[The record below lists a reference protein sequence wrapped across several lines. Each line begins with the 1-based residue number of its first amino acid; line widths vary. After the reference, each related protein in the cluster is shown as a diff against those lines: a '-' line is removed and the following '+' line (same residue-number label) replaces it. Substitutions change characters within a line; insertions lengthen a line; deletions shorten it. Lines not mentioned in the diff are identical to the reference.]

1 MNAIYSS
8 EAQIP
13 GNNFWLE
20 SANPVAPNFDA
31 RHFLSDGGRASLAAP
46 IDFAYDFEQEFAR
59 NLDQLSVPWQYKPR
73 TFAVE
78 WDENGAFVDSFT
90 PSFFLPARDLYVE
103 LVAPGCG
110 LSGERVRKAWL
121 LRYQHPEI
129 RIEVLPG
136 PLPYH
141 AVERLSRRG

>member
-20 SANPVAPNFDA
+20 SANPVTPDFDA
-31 RHFLSDGGRASLAAP
+31 HPLLSDSGRQSLAALV
-46 IDFAYDFEQEFAR
+46 DFDYDFEQEFAR
-59 NLDQLSVPWQYKPR
+59 SLDRLSVPWQYKPR

-90 PSFFLPARDLYVE
+90 PSFFLPARGVYVE

-110 LSGERVRKAWL
+110 LSSERVRKAWL
-121 LRYQHPEI
+121 LRYQHPQI

-136 PLPYH
+136 PPPYH
-141 AVERLSRRG
+141 AVERLSR